1 MTPES
6 QEPGLKEDK
15 GPQEAGEGN
24 VQAPVAR
31 EFQGAVKTIEP
42 RVLAYKLNGN
52 IRGNICCQ
60 GLRTQ
65 VPGVHWDCHTWRVKV
80 LIPQACTKTV
90 TLEGTTCCCIH
101 LSTPY

>member
-15 GPQEAGEGN
+15 GPQEEAGEGN

-42 RVLAYKLNGN
+42 RVSASKLNGN
-52 IRGNICCQ
+52 IICCQ
-60 GLRTQ
+60 GLRIQ